1 MNHSNPWA
9 RACVL
14 ASLAWLTACGGG
26 SSGADADPTTPAPA
40 PAPAPSPAPS
50 PSPSPAPSPAPAPAP
65 QPDTP
70 PGGLYVGFYAED
82 ATANPEDPTLGAF
95 QMRLPEGNANFEGSM
110 FFTYVGCQSSN
121 VGSITGSKAGAD
133 IRGNIAGTVD
143 GLAQTG
149 SYSGAYDATAQRY
162 TGTYVLAGG
171 KQYRDLRP
179 CIEYYIAPNG
189 TFEMYPVGVSQPS
202 SFKITVNGRNIQWG
216 SLSGARQ
223 TLVYVL
229 DPSITAAG
237 ANPVL
242 WQGLVDSVVDAALP
256 QAVSLVSGREYVAAV
271 AVGSSSLQRLGF
283 GSVRFVAP

>member
-1 MNHSNPWA
+1 MKHSNPWA

-14 ASLAWLTACGGG
+14 ATLAWLTACGGG
-26 SSGADADPTTPAPA
+26 SSGSDAQPT
-40 PAPAPSPAPS
+40 PST
-50 PSPSPAPSPAPAPAP
+50 PAPAPAP

-95 QMRLPEGNANFEGSM
+95 QMRLPEGNADFVGSM

-121 VGSITGSKAGAD
+121 VGSTTGRKAGAD

-149 SYSGAYDATAQRY
+149 SYSGAYDAAAQRY

-202 SFKITVNGRNIQWG
+202 SFAVTVSGRNIQWG

-229 DPSITAAG
+229 DPAVTAAG
-237 ANPVL
+237 TPPVL
-242 WQGLVDSVVDAALP
+242 WQGLVDGAVGAVVPASVPLTP
-256 QAVSLVSGREYVAAV
+256 GNPYVAAV

-283 GSVRFVAP
+283 GSVQFVAP

>member
-1 MNHSNPWA
+1 
-9 RACVL
+9 
-14 ASLAWLTACGGG
+14 
-26 SSGADADPTTPAPA
+26 
-40 PAPAPSPAPS
+40 
-50 PSPSPAPSPAPAPAP
+50 
-65 QPDTP
+65 
-70 PGGLYVGFYAED
+70 LYVGFYAED
-82 ATANPEDPTLGAF
+82 ATTNPEDPTLGAF
-95 QMRLPEGNANFEGSM
+95 QMRLPDGDADFAGSM

-121 VGSITGSKAGAD
+121 VGSITGNKAGGE
-133 IRGNIAGTVD
+133 IRGRIAGTVD

-149 SYSGAYDATAQRY
+149 TYSGAYDVTTQRY

-202 SFKITVNGRNIQWG
+202 SFKITVNGRSIQWG

-229 DPSITAAG
+229 DPAITAAG

-242 WQGLVDSVVDAALP
+242 WQGLVDGVVGATLP
-256 QAVSLVSGREYVAAV
+256 MTVPLTSGREYVAVV

-283 GSVRFVAP
+283 GSARFVAP